1 MVKLLQQEVAD
12 TKTDKS
18 KQEEAAK
25 TLKEELVQVC
35 SEKEDADKKVG
46 QLQEETAGK
55 QEDIQAKMRLITK
68 VWGGCEGVRGVC
80 VAVVNNQ

>member
-1 MVKLLQQEVAD
+1 MKVLQQEVAD

-25 TLKEELVQVC
+25 TLKEELAQVR

-46 QLQEETAGK
+46 
-55 QEDIQAKMRLITK
+55 
-68 VWGGCEGVRGVC
+68 
-80 VAVVNNQ
+80 